1 MASGRGRRFA
11 KGLIGYDIAEVDDF
25 VERADQDLYWLQQE
39 ATRRRMQ
46 PGWAQYPPPGLLTPF
61 ELEQK
66 DFGKTMRGYAM
77 PEVDDYLDRV
87 QDDYWQVLKELG
99 LAPLYAGRVVG
110 GRPPTALDIQNI
122 QFDAALNGY
131 DMPEVDAFL
140 AQVARDL
147 NWLQEEA
154 YLRQVQPQAART
166 PPPGLLQAPDL
177 EIRQFSKVVRGYNRP
192 AVDSFLDRLSEEFR
206 RLAQE
211 LGMARGRAYRR
222 Y

>member
-46 PGWAQYPPPGLLTPF
+46 PGWAQYPPPGLLTPY

-66 DFGKTMRGYAM
+66 DFAKVMRGYAM
-77 PEVDDYLDRV
+77 PEVD
-87 QDDYWQVLKELG
+87 
-99 LAPLYAGRVVG
+99 
-110 GRPPTALDIQNI
+110 T
-122 QFDAALNGY
+122 
-131 DMPEVDAFL
+131 FL

-147 NWLQEEA
+147 GWMQEEA
-154 YLRQVQPQAART
+154 FLRQIQPQAART
-166 PPPGLLQAPDL
+166 PPPGLLQAADL
-177 EIRQFSKVVRGYNRP
+177 EIKQFSKAVRGYNRP